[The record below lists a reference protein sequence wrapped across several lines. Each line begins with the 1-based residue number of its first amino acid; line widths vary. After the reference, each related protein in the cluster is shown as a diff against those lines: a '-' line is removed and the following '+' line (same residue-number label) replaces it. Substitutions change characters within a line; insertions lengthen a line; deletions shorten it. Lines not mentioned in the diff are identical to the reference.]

1 MKVTLVLMEFL
12 QRKYE
17 YSQNI
22 VLVNKESG
30 WALERAPLTALT
42 VGFDSLHPCGNLR
55 TQGTLLQLQ
64 VPLLDSGHQASMLFM
79 LDTASCMHHS
89 V

>member
-1 MKVTLVLMEFL
+1 MEFL

-22 VLVNKESG
+22 ILVNKESG
-30 WALERAPLTALT
+30 WALERAPLTALA

-55 TQGTLLQLQ
+55 TLLQLQ
-64 VPLLDSGHQASMLFM
+64 VPLLDSGHQASVLFT
-79 LDTASCMHHS
+79 LDTANCMHHS

>member
-1 MKVTLVLMEFL
+1 MEFL

-22 VLVNKESG
+22 ILVNKESG
-30 WALERAPLTALT
+30 WALERAPLTALA

-55 TQGTLLQLQ
+55 TVLQLQ
-64 VPLLDSGHQASMLFM
+64 VPLLDSGHQASVLFT
-79 LDTASCMHHS
+79 LDTANCMHHS

>member
-22 VLVNKESG
+22 ILVKESG
-30 WALERAPLTALT
+30 WALERAPLTALA

-55 TQGTLLQLQ
+55 AQGTLLQLQ
-64 VPLLDSGHQASMLFM
+64 VPLLDPGHQASVLFT
-79 LDTASCMHHS
+79 LDTANCMHHS

>member
-1 MKVTLVLMEFL
+1 MEFL

-17 YSQNI
+17 YSQDI
-22 VLVNKESG
+22 ILVNKESG
-30 WALERAPLTALT
+30 WALERAPLTALA

-55 TQGTLLQLQ
+55 TLLQLQ
-64 VPLLDSGHQASMLFM
+64 VPLLDSGHQASVLFT
-79 LDTASCMHHS
+79 LDTADCMHHS